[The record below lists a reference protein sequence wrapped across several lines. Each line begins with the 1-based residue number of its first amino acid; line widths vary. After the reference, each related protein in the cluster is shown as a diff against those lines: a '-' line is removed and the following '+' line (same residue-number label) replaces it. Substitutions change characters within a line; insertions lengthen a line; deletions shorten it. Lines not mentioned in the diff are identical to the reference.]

1 MMNWLPVSILYKLQK
16 LMFRV
21 DETALMEANGWNFE
35 KCNMIQQHEKT
46 FIEED
51 LKMYNGTYNHSSCST
66 KEQYAKRIVSDV

>member
-1 MMNWLPVSILYKLQK
+1 
-16 LMFRV
+16 MFHV

-66 KEQYAKRIVSDV
+66 KEQYAKRIVSDVALN